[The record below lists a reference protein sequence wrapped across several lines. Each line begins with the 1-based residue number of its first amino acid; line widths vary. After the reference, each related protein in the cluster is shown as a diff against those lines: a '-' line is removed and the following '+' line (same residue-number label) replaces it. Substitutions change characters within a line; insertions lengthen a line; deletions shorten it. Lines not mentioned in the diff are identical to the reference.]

1 MINTYCSDLNECLG
15 VDCGESCKPD
25 AEEIAYALVHEMAQ
39 DIVRLAELVMETRCA
54 ANWRV
59 DDGIVFHDVTDRVM
73 EGEYLYTPAM
83 DRYFKLYGDEAVM
96 LRDGA
101 IDWEAYED

>member
-1 MINTYCSDLNECLG
+1 MRNVYREDLNERSDVG
-15 VDCGESCKPD
+15 YYEGPKPD
-25 AEEIAYALVHEMAQ
+25 TEMIAYGLVHEMAK
-39 DIVRLAELVMETRCA
+39 DVARLAELVMETRCA

-59 DDGIVFHDVTDRVM
+59 DEGVVFDDVTSHVM

-83 DRYFKLYGDEAVM
+83 DRYLDLYGDEAVM

-101 IDWEAYED
+101 IDGEAYEE